1 MTYRITYKNSVSRD
15 LKKLEKREAKR
26 ILDQIEQPLSRHPES
41 FPELKS
47 KFAGLRRMR
56 LGDYRVIFAI
66 LEDEILILRIGYR
79 KEVFKR
85 NEMGVKR
92 CLRRSRP

>member
-41 FPELKS
+41 FPELKG
-47 KFAGLRRMR
+47 KFAGLRKMR

-66 LEDEILILRIGYR
+66 LEKGVLVLRIGHR
-79 KEVFKR
+79 KEVYREGKR
-85 NEMGVKR
+85 
-92 CLRRSRP
+92 